1 MKKMFFLTLLVF
13 PAIAFCQDS
22 AIIYR
27 DIVAVDNAKKSDL
40 HRKAKFWFVNTFKD
54 TSDVIKS
61 DMEDQL
67 VCNGTF
73 TSFFHV
79 RVFGSNTKE
88 TGIVK
93 FSLSIIFK
101 DGKYKAE
108 MYGLSF
114 HDDLN
119 SGIDFNPITSA
130 TGSPIKPA
138 LTSQKKVDGVWQDLK
153 NNINEQITKY
163 FLDLKTNLSKRDDD
177 F

>member
-1 MKKMFFLTLLVF
+1 MKKIFFLALLVF

-22 AIIYR
+22 SIIYR
-27 DIVAVDNAKKSDL
+27 DIVTVENAKKADL

-54 TSDVIKS
+54 TSAIIRS

-67 VCNGTF
+67 ACDGTF

-79 RVFGSNTKE
+79 RVLGINTKE
-88 TGIVK
+88 TGIVR

-114 HDDLN
+114 HDDLK
-119 SGIDFNPITSA
+119 SGIDFDPITSA
-130 TGSPIKPA
+130 NGSPIKPK
-138 LTSQKKVDGVWQDLK
+138 LTSQKKMDGVWQDLK
-153 NNINEQITKY
+153 NNIDAQVKKY
-163 FLDLKTNLSKRDDD
+163 FLDLKTSLSKRDDD